1 MFRMMLLKLYSH
13 DDDEDEHEEVKVVL
27 VVVVASTF
35 ILFHVPLHCI
45 RLLTVPLWHPLR
57 KGNF

>member
-1 MFRMMLLKLYSH
+1 MFRMLLKLYSH

-45 RLLTVPLWHPLR
+45 EFV
-57 KGNF
+57 F